1 MSTTASTPP
10 RSRSGCS
17 SAPGVPATQW
27 TGQMPGGSAPRQSAG
42 STGTSTKEP
51 WSGGCQSRVA
61 TTRSKSGIRRLS
73 GATTSSPPVTARAPP
88 SQKSRW
94 RSTIRS
100 ASTPASAVRSRPIL
114 TDRPP
119 RSSPARHRARNVED
133 HPPMRDGPGHVAP
146 WLGERAAGVLLHV
159 TSLPGGRL
167 GPEALGFVDWLA
179 EAGQSWWQILPLGPP
194 DASGSPYELGSA
206 FAGWTGLLAE
216 PDAPVTPDDVADF
229 AARHAYWTWDWDPE
243 REGDLAGQVRFE
255 REWGALRAHAQ
266 SRGVRLLGDMPL
278 YVGPSSADVAARPWL
293 FAEGEVAGAP
303 PDFFSDDGQLWGSP
317 LYDWAAMRREGFR
330 WGSGRE
336 RRPLELVDAV
346 RIDHF
351 RGLVAGWAVDAAATT
366 ARDGQWRRA
375 PGRAMLDAVHA
386 ELGEAPLLAEDLGL
400 ITPAVERLR
409 TETGLPGMV
418 V

>member
-1 MSTTASTPP
+1 
-10 RSRSGCS
+10 
-17 SAPGVPATQW
+17 
-27 TGQMPGGSAPRQSAG
+27 
-42 STGTSTKEP
+42 
-51 WSGGCQSRVA
+51 
-61 TTRSKSGIRRLS
+61 
-73 GATTSSPPVTARAPP
+73 
-88 SQKSRW
+88 
-94 RSTIRS
+94 
-100 ASTPASAVRSRPIL
+100 
-114 TDRPP
+114 
-119 RSSPARHRARNVED
+119 
-133 HPPMRDGPGHVAP
+133 MRDGPGHVAP

-167 GPEALGFVDWLA
+167 GPEALRFVDWLA

-216 PDAPVTPDDVADF
+216 PEAPVTPEDVVDF

-278 YVGPSSADVAARPWL
+278 YVGPASADVAARPWL

-330 WGSGRE
+330 WWIE
-336 RRPLELVDAV
+336 RVRRTLELVDAV

-366 ARDGQWRRA
+366 ARDGHWRRA

-386 ELGEAPLLAEDLGL
+386 ELGEAPLLAEDLGV

-418 V
+418 VAQWELEKGPVQRSRLWHQEDRVAYSGTHDNATAREWWDSASERQRRNLASSLAAAGIDGSPGREPHWDFARLAHSAEARVAIVPAQDVLGLGADARMNTPGTVTGNWRWRLRRGQLTAKHAARLREVTEASGRAG